1 MLLSY
6 RSLIMV
12 RRRSYCCNGCCML
25 LYLVVLSVSRCKSS
39 SATSDTLFQYESL
52 SDGKTLVSANKTFEF
67 GFFTPEGSSNRYV
80 GIWYHGIRNQTVVWV
95 ANRNNPLM
103 HRSGTLRF
111 NDDGDLIVVDGRG
124 SWLTVSDVSKPTGLV
139 KAILFDSG
147 NLVISSVNY
156 PTRGLWQSFDNP
168 TNTWLPGMELGH
180 YGGQNRLLTSWRD
193 YDDPSDGDFS
203 FGTDPNGA
211 KKLFI
216 WHKET
221 VYWTSGLWNGK
232 FFPMIRELPLTQRT
246 DSYFQAATRVRSNE
260 TYYIYSAENGT
271 LHLSRFMIDNSGRI
285 RLLVWREEFGDWFP
299 LWQYPKGFCDA
310 YDVCGPFGVCSEL
323 NQTCQCAKGFEPASP
338 TDWDEGHTAGGCQ
351 RKTGLQCEGGVD
363 GFLEMANM
371 TFPPSSKGLL
381 NAESAEECKLI
392 CLNNCSCTA
401 YAFLEKCYLWDGG
414 LVDLHQFGNDSTGN
428 TVTIYLRLAASEL
441 VSAQSRGGKSKLL
454 ISRKLLIIAILVSLA
469 VFIFCSILCYLCIRR
484 HRQIRTKLLS
494 HNLPLN
500 ALGTTE
506 ETDLWWS
513 EQTVSQFTVFPFS
526 QIAEATN
533 NFSTENKLGEGGFGP
548 VYKGQILEGQNV
560 AVKRLA
566 AHSGQGLVEFRNE
579 ILLIAKLQHRNLVR
593 LLGCCIQGEEKL
605 LVYEYMPN
613 KSLDFFIFDQT
624 RRALLDWVMR
634 FHIIEGIAQG
644 LLYLHKHSRL
654 KIIHRDLK
662 ASNILLDGDMNPK
675 ISDFGLARI
684 FGSNETQAN
693 TNRVVGTF
701 GYMPPEYATEGLFS
715 IKSDVFSFGV
725 LLLEIISGTRNAG
738 FHQHGDTLNLLSYGW
753 ELWKEGRWFELIDQS
768 LDERFPRNEMVRCI
782 HIALMC
788 VQENAVDR
796 PTMSEVVA
804 MLSSESTALSD
815 PKQPAFY
822 TVRIT
827 AEVDATGDID
837 ASCSMNVAIIST
849 QDSR

>member
-1 MLLSY
+1 MLLPY

-12 RRRSYCCNGCCML
+12 CRRSYRCNKSCL
-25 LYLVVLSVSRCKSS
+25 LLCLVVLSVFTCTSLG
-39 SATSDTLFQYESL
+39 ATSDTLPRNESL

-80 GIWYHGIRNQTVVWV
+80 GIWYHGIGNNTVVWV
-95 ANRNNPLM
+95 ANRNNPFIDKSRTLM
-103 HRSGTLRF
+103 FDGE
-111 NDDGDLIVVDGRG
+111 GDLIVVDSRG
-124 SWLTVSDVSKPTGLV
+124 SSFIIASVSGAQGLE
-139 KAILFDSG
+139 AILLDSG
-147 NLVISSVNY
+147 NLVLRSVNDS
-156 PTRGLWQSFDNP
+156 RQVLWQSFDYP
-168 TNTWLPGMELGH
+168 TNTWLPGMKLGLL
-180 YGGQNRLLTSWRD
+180 GRQNRLLTSWRD
-193 YDDPSDGDFS
+193 DDDPSSGDFS
-203 FGTDPNGA
+203 FGGDPNGTA
-211 KKLFI
+211 QLFI
-216 WHKET
+216 WQKVS
-221 VYWTSGLWNGK
+221 VYWTSGLWDGK
-232 FFPMIRELPLTQRT
+232 YFPMIRELQRT
-246 DSYFQAATRVRSNE
+246 GFNFQAAARIRSNE
-260 TYYIYSAENGT
+260 TYYTYSAENGT
-271 LHLSRFMIDNSGRI
+271 LHLSKFMIDNSGRI
-285 RLLVWREEFGDWFP
+285 GLLVWKEETRKWFP

-323 NQTCQCAKGFEPASP
+323 NLTCGCAKGFEPASP

-351 RKTGLQCEGGVD
+351 RKTVLQCESGGED

-371 TFPPSSKGLL
+371 TSSASSKELL
-381 NAESAEECKLI
+381 TSAEECKLV
-392 CLNNCSCTA
+392 CLKNCSCTA
-401 YAFLEKCYLWDGG
+401 YAFSEKCYLWDGD

-428 TVTIYLRLAASEL
+428 TVSIYLRLAASEL

-484 HRQIRTKLLS
+484 HRHIRTKLLS
-494 HNLPLN
+494 HKLPLN

-513 EQTVSQFTVFPFS
+513 EQTVSQFTVFHFS

-548 VYKGQILEGQNV
+548 VYKGQILEGQNI

-593 LLGCCIQGEEKL
+593 LLGCCIQREEKL

-624 RRALLDWVMR
+624 RRALLDWGTR

-693 TNRVVGTF
+693 TNRVIGTF

-788 VQENAVDR
+788 VQENAADR
-796 PTMSEVVA
+796 PTMSGVVA

-827 AEVDATGDID
+827 AGVDATGDID
-837 ASCSMNVAIIST
+837 ASCSMNVATIST